1 MPSTYSSS
9 LTLPSG
15 YVPGSTSACMLIAF
29 FESTLIIFPVLLFGT
44 IYTKLDIGTKPF
56 EVVTL
61 KLSILSNVLPSFG

>member
-1 MPSTYSSS
+1 MF
-9 LTLPSG
+9 
-15 YVPGSTSACMLIAF
+15 IAF

-44 IYTKLDIGTKPF
+44 ISTKFDIGTKPF